1 MTPLFVAAQM
11 TPAFTVDS
19 EKVVMD
25 GTDGVGGRGGVCV
38 RPGTSV
44 RSGLASC
51 HVIPASD
58 DFIRNCVP

>member
-1 MTPLFVAAQM
+1 M

-19 EKVVMD
+19 ENVVID

-44 RSGLASC
+44 RSGLTSSQ
-51 HVIPASD
+51 VMPASVV
-58 DFIRNCVP
+58 FIMNCVP